1 MVGYKS
7 VKKPFRPSKSA
18 GFPRISEAEL
28 LVMRVLWSKSSST
41 ANAVVEVLS
50 PRMGWKPRTIQTLL
64 RRLVDKKAVRFEK
77 RGREYVFHPVVD
89 EGDYTHRASLHFL
102 DRFFGGAVAP
112 FLACFLER
120 EKLTPEQIAELRRL
134 LNEPSP

>member
-1 MVGYKS
+1 
-7 VKKPFRPSKSA
+7 
-18 GFPRISEAEL
+18 
-28 LVMRVLWSKSSST
+28 MRVLWSKSAST
-41 ANAVVEVLS
+41 ANVVVEALGA
-50 PRMGWKPRTIQTLL
+50 RMGWKPKTIQTLL

-77 RGREYVFHPVVD
+77 RGREYVFYPVVD
-89 EGDYTHRASLHFL
+89 QGDYTHRASLHFL

-134 LNEPSP
+134 LNKSSP

>member
-1 MVGYKS
+1 M
-7 VKKPFRPSKSA
+7 KKPPRSSNSS

-41 ANAVVEVLS
+41 ANAVVEALGG
-50 PRMGWKPRTIQTLL
+50 RMGWKPRTIQTLL
-64 RRLVDKKAVRFEK
+64 RRLVDKQAVRFEK
-77 RGREYVFHPVVD
+77 HGREYVFHPVVD

-112 FLACFLER
+112 FSLVSWNGR
-120 EKLTPEQIAELRRL
+120 
-134 LNEPSP
+134 N

>member
-1 MVGYKS
+1 
-7 VKKPFRPSKSA
+7 VKKPSRSSKSS

-41 ANAVVEVLS
+41 ANAVVEALGA
-50 PRMGWKPRTIQTLL
+50 RIGWKPRTIQTLL

-77 RGREYVFHPVVD
+77 RGREYVFHPIVD

-102 DRFFGGAVAP
+102 DRFFGGSVAP

-120 EKLTPEQIAELRRL
+120 EKLTPEQIGELRQL
-134 LNEPSP
+134 LTPPNP